1 MFNNIMLHIK
11 CWKNI
16 YQLLQTV
23 TGQILKRNNPQ
34 CELYVSHGT
43 YHWLIKLT
51 DAVFFSHHRLCH
63 LEL

>member
-11 CWKNI
+11 WWKNI

-23 TGQILKRNNPQ
+23 TGQILKRNNPHS
-34 CELYVSHGT
+34 ELYVSHGT
-43 YHWLIKLT
+43 YHCS
-51 DAVFFSHHRLCH
+51 VFIHHRLCH